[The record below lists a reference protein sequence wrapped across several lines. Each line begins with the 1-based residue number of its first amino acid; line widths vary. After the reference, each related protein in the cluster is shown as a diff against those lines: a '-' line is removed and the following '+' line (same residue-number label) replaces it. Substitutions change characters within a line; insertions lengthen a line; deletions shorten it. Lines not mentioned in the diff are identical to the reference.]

1 MLGIVPAAGSASRMQ
16 PLAGSKELLPL
27 GTHHGRLRMIA
38 EYLLDRMFLAGA
50 DRVCLVVSGEKTDLL
65 RYFAH
70 LPQSDRLFF
79 LLQPEPAG
87 LCDAIFRAAPFVQ
100 AEEPVLLGLPD
111 TLWHPAGAFR
121 TAHRDSVH
129 LITFPVERPQ
139 EFDAVIEEAPG
150 AVRRVEVKQP
160 GPPDRRVWGAVTAP
174 GRVFQQLGQFWRAQ
188 GRSQQFLGDLLNAWI
203 AAGERVSC
211 DHTGTHYWDIGTP
224 AGYQRALAE
233 RAWEPPLKRSEAEAV
248 QPAA

>member
-27 GTHHGRLRMIA
+27 GTRRGRLRVIA
-38 EYLLDRMFLAGA
+38 EYLLERMFLAGA
-50 DRVCLVVSGEKTDLL
+50 DRICLIVSGEKADLF

-70 LPQSDRLFF
+70 LPGCERLFF
-79 LLQPEPAG
+79 LLQPVPAG
-87 LCDAIFRAAPFVQ
+87 LCDAVFRATPFVHP
-100 AEEPVLLGLPD
+100 EEPVLIGLPD
-111 TLWHPAGAFR
+111 TLWHPAEAFR

-129 LITFPVERPQ
+129 LITFPVARP
-139 EFDAVIEEAPG
+139 EDFDAVIEAAPG
-150 AVRRVEVKQP
+150 QVRRVEVKQP
-160 GPPDRRVWGAVTAP
+160 GPAARRVWGAVTAP
-174 GRVFQQLGQFWRAQ
+174 GRVFQRLDQFWRAQ

-203 AAGERVSC
+203 AAGEPVSC

-233 RAWEPPLKRSEAEAV
+233 RAWEPPLKHSEAEAAK
-248 QPAA
+248 PAA